1 MASLSEDLAR
11 YTDEF
16 YTRRD
21 LYTGLKLIL
30 QAAIELGGLAT
41 LILML
46 THLLSIVS
54 GGLSWVGL
62 TLSPLVVR
70 EILIAAARGYLT
82 ASEEDRRSI
91 RAVVSWING
100 GFSLTRFMEAGL
112 PEPVVNKGVEAIGQR
127 LAQAGSVAGW
137 IDKGLAHTRLKHLI
151 AGSGRIQC
159 PHCDGTDEVIKKGLT
174 PTGKQRYYCKHC
186 KRSWSSEH

>member
-16 YTRRD
+16 YTKRD

-30 QAAIELGGLAT
+30 QTAIELGGLAT
-41 LILML
+41 MILML

-70 EILIAAARGYLT
+70 EILIAAARGYLS
-82 ASEEDRRSI
+82 ASEEDRRAI

-100 GFSLTRFMEAGL
+100 GFSLARFMDVGL
-112 PEPVVNKGVEAIGQR
+112 PEPVVDKGVEAIGHG
-127 LAQAGSVAGW
+127 LARVGGVAGR
-137 IDKGLAHTRLKHLI
+137 IDKGLAHTPLKYLAASNGRL
-151 AGSGRIQC
+151 RC
-159 PHCDGTDEVIKKGLT
+159 PHCDGTHEVIKKGLT
-174 PTGKQRYYCKHC
+174 PTGKQRYYCKRC
-186 KRSWSSEH
+186 ERSWSSER